1 MAHSPTDRSV
11 RRDGVPSQRQLRVG
25 EVLRK
30 ALVEIFERVELRDP
44 DIAGIPITV
53 SEVSASPDLKSA
65 MVYVMPLGGVGRETI
80 IAGLA
85 RAAPFLRGQ
94 VARRVQLR
102 HVPRLMFSIDTAFD
116 ASAHMNNLLHRL
128 DINDDDDDDI
138 NDAPEDV
145 KTVPKDPKETDN
157 GA

>member
-1 MAHSPTDRSV
+1 MAHQTDKSV

-30 ALVEIFERVELRDP
+30 AMVEILDRVELRDP
-44 DIAGIPITV
+44 DIAGVSITV
-53 SEVSASPDLKSA
+53 SEVSISPDLKTA
-65 MVYVMPLGGVGRETI
+65 MVFVMPLGGRDRQAV

-94 VARRVQLR
+94 IARRIQLR

-116 ASAHMNNLLHRL
+116 SSAYMNSLLRTL
-128 DINDDDDDDI
+128 DT
-138 NDAPEDV
+138 PEED
-145 KTVPKDPKETDN
+145 TLEDGEETPLTGKRAGENED

>member
-44 DIAGIPITV
+44 DVAGLPITV

-65 MVYVMPLGGVGRETI
+65 MVYVMPLGGVGRENLV
-80 IAGLA
+80 AGLA

-116 ASAHMNNLLHRL
+116 ASAHMNSLLHGL
-128 DINDDDDDDI
+128 DIHS
-138 NDAPEDV
+138 EDREGS
-145 KTVPKDPKETDN
+145 DKESEETGD

>member
-1 MAHSPTDRSV
+1 MAYSKTDKSV

-65 MVYVMPLGGVGRETI
+65 MVFVMPLGGVGRETV

-94 VARRVQLR
+94 IARRVELR

-116 ASAHMNNLLHRL
+116 ASAHMNSILHGL
-128 DINDDDDDDI
+128 DISETESEPGDDLP
-138 NDAPEDV
+138 ARQ
-145 KTVPKDPKETDN
+145 DPRETDD

>member
-1 MAHSPTDRSV
+1 MAHQTDKSV

-30 ALVEIFERVELRDP
+30 AMVEILDRVELRDP
-44 DIAGIPITV
+44 DIAGVSITV
-53 SEVSASPDLKSA
+53 SEVSISPDLKTA
-65 MVYVMPLGGVGRETI
+65 MVFVMPLGGRDRQAV

-94 VARRVQLR
+94 IARRIQLR

-116 ASAHMNNLLHRL
+116 SSAYMNSLLRTL
-128 DINDDDDDDI
+128 DT
-138 NDAPEDV
+138 PEED
-145 KTVPKDPKETDN
+145 TLEDGGETPLTGKRAGENED

>member
-1 MAHSPTDRSV
+1 MAHQSDKSV

-30 ALVEIFERVELRDP
+30 AMVEILERVELRDP
-44 DIAGIPITV
+44 DIAGVSITV
-53 SEVSASPDLKSA
+53 SEVSVSPDLKAA
-65 MVYVMPLGGVGRETI
+65 MVFVMPLGGEAREAV

-94 VARRVQLR
+94 IARRIQLR

-116 ASAHMNNLLHRL
+116 SSAYMNSLLRTL
-128 DINDDDDDDI
+128 DTPEEDPSDDGLAETPPTGEPAKESDD
-138 NDAPEDV
+138 
-145 KTVPKDPKETDN
+145 

>member
-1 MAHSPTDRSV
+1 MAHSKTDKSV
-11 RRDGVPSQRQLRVG
+11 RRDGVPSHRQLRVG

-44 DIAGIPITV
+44 DIAGLAITV
-53 SEVSASPDLKSA
+53 TEISTSPDLKTA
-65 MVYVMPLGGVGRETI
+65 MVYVMPLGGVGRETV

-94 VARRVQLR
+94 IARRVELR

-116 ASAHMNNLLHRL
+116 SSAHMNSLLHGL
-128 DINDDDDDDI
+128 EIPEADADSDQDDDLP
-138 NDAPEDV
+138 NRSGSEETED
-145 KTVPKDPKETDN
+145 

>member
-1 MAHSPTDRSV
+1 MAQSKTDKSV

-65 MVYVMPLGGVGRETI
+65 MVYVMPLGGVGRETV

-94 VARRVQLR
+94 IARRVELR

-116 ASAHMNNLLHRL
+116 SSAHMNSLLHGLEKSDPEPNPDSDTSARG
-128 DINDDDDDDI
+128 DPGEADD
-138 NDAPEDV
+138 
-145 KTVPKDPKETDN
+145 

>member
-1 MAHSPTDRSV
+1 MAYPQTDKSV

-44 DIAGIPITV
+44 DIAGVPITV
-53 SEVSASPDLKSA
+53 SEVSTSPDLKSA
-65 MVYVMPLGGVGRETI
+65 MVYVMPLGGEAREAV

-94 VARRVQLR
+94 IAQRVKLR

-116 ASAHMNNLLHRL
+116 ASAHMNTILHGL
-128 DINDDDDDDI
+128 EIAEADS
-138 NDAPEDV
+138 DAEESVAEESDARETED
-145 KTVPKDPKETDN
+145 

>member
-1 MAHSPTDRSV
+1 MAYSKTDKSV
-11 RRDGVPSQRQLRVG
+11 RRDGVPSHRQLRVG

-44 DIAGIPITV
+44 DIAGLAITV
-53 SEVSASPDLKSA
+53 TEISTSPDLKTA
-65 MVYVMPLGGVGRETI
+65 MVFVMPLGGVGRETV

-94 VARRVQLR
+94 IARRVELR

-116 ASAHMNNLLHRL
+116 SSAHMNSLLHGL
-128 DINDDDDDDI
+128 GIAEADTNSHQDDDLSGRSDSEET
-138 NDAPEDV
+138 ED
-145 KTVPKDPKETDN
+145 

>member
-1 MAHSPTDRSV
+1 MAHSQTDKSV

-44 DIAGIPITV
+44 DIAGVPITV

-65 MVYVMPLGGVGRETI
+65 LVYVMPLGGTRQEAVA
-80 IAGLA
+80 AGLN

-94 VARRVQLR
+94 VARRVELR
-102 HVPRLMFSIDTAFD
+102 HVPKLAFRIDTAFD
-116 ASAHMNNLLHRL
+116 ASAHMNRLLHGL
-128 DINDDDDDDI
+128 DIPPADPVTGDG
-138 NDAPEDV
+138 ED
-145 KTVPKDPKETDN
+145 

>member
-1 MAHSPTDRSV
+1 MAYPQTDKSV

-44 DIAGIPITV
+44 DIAGVPITV
-53 SEVSASPDLKSA
+53 SEVASSPDLKSA
-65 MVYVMPLGGVGRETI
+65 MVYVMPLGGDAREAV

-85 RAAPFLRGQ
+85 RAAPFLRGKI
-94 VARRVQLR
+94 ARRVKLR

-116 ASAHMNNLLHRL
+116 ASAHMNTILHGL
-128 DINDDDDDDI
+128 EIAEPDP
-138 NDAPEDV
+138 DAEESDTGETED
-145 KTVPKDPKETDN
+145 

>member
-44 DIAGIPITV
+44 DVAGIPITV

-65 MVYVMPLGGVGRETI
+65 MVYVMPLGGVGRETV

-116 ASAHMNNLLHRL
+116 ASAHMNSLLHGL
-128 DINDDDDDDI
+128 DIGAEEDDARDDVDPDKG
-138 NDAPEDV
+138 E
-145 KTVPKDPKETDN
+145 PKEPDD

>member
-1 MAHSPTDRSV
+1 MAYSKTDKSV

-53 SEVSASPDLKSA
+53 SEVSTSPDLKSA
-65 MVYVMPLGGVGRETI
+65 MVFVMPLGGVGRDTI

-94 VARRVQLR
+94 VARRVDLR

-116 ASAHMNNLLHRL
+116 TSAHMNSLLHTL
-128 DINDDDDDDI
+128 DISETDSE
-138 NDAPEDV
+138 PEDD
-145 KTVPKDPKETDN
+145 KPANQEPGDAES
-157 GA
+157 GS

>member
-1 MAHSPTDRSV
+1 MAHQTDKSV

-30 ALVEIFERVELRDP
+30 AMVEILDRVELRDP
-44 DIAGIPITV
+44 DIAGVSITV
-53 SEVSASPDLKSA
+53 SEVSISPDLKTA
-65 MVYVMPLGGVGRETI
+65 MVFVMPLGGRDREAV

-94 VARRVQLR
+94 IARRIQLR

-116 ASAHMNNLLHRL
+116 SSAYMNSLLRTL
-128 DINDDDDDDI
+128 DT
-138 NDAPEDV
+138 PEED
-145 KTVPKDPKETDN
+145 TLEDGEETPLTGKRAGENED

>member
-1 MAHSPTDRSV
+1 MAYSKTDKSV
-11 RRDGVPSQRQLRVG
+11 RRDGIPSHRQLRVG

-53 SEVSASPDLKSA
+53 SEVSISPDLKSA
-65 MVYVMPLGGVGRETI
+65 MVYVMPLGGVGRETV

-85 RAAPFLRGQ
+85 RAAPYLRGQ
-94 VARRVQLR
+94 IARRVQLR

-116 ASAHMNNLLHRL
+116 SSAYMNSLLHGL
-128 DINDDDDDDI
+128 DINAPEPDDDMPERSDSGDTDD
-138 NDAPEDV
+138 
-145 KTVPKDPKETDN
+145 

>member
-44 DIAGIPITV
+44 DVAGIPITV

-65 MVYVMPLGGVGRETI
+65 MVYVMPLGGVGRENL

-116 ASAHMNNLLHRL
+116 ASAHMNSLLHGL
-128 DINDDDDDDI
+128 DID
-138 NDAPEDV
+138 PEDASEDQESAEQE
-145 KTVPKDPKETDN
+145 PEEAGD

>member
-1 MAHSPTDRSV
+1 MAHSNTDKSV
-11 RRDGVPSQRQLRVG
+11 RRDGIPSHRQLRVG

-30 ALVEIFERVELRDP
+30 ALVEVFERVELRDP

-65 MVYVMPLGGVGRETI
+65 MVFVMPLGGVGRETV

-94 VARRVQLR
+94 IARRVELR

-116 ASAHMNNLLHRL
+116 SSAHMNSLLHGL
-128 DINDDDDDDI
+128 DIIETETETEPDGDTPTRRDR
-138 NDAPEDV
+138 A
-145 KTVPKDPKETDN
+145 ETDD

>member
-1 MAHSPTDRSV
+1 MAYQTDKSV

-30 ALVEIFERVELRDP
+30 AMVEILERVELRDP
-44 DIAGIPITV
+44 DIAGVSITV
-53 SEVSASPDLKSA
+53 SEVSISPDLKTA
-65 MVYVMPLGGVGRETI
+65 MVFVMPLGGGARETV

-94 VARRVQLR
+94 IARRIQLR

-116 ASAHMNNLLHRL
+116 SSAYMNSLLRAL
-128 DINDDDDDDI
+128 DT
-138 NDAPEDV
+138 PEEEILEGGEEPPLPGKPTGENED
-145 KTVPKDPKETDN
+145 
-157 GA
+157 GS

>member
-1 MAHSPTDRSV
+1 MAHKTDRSV
-11 RRDGVPSQRQLRVG
+11 RRGGVPSQRQLRVG

-30 ALVEIFERVELRDP
+30 AMVEILERVELRDP
-44 DIAGIPITV
+44 DIAGVSITV
-53 SEVSASPDLKSA
+53 SEVSISPDLKTA
-65 MVYVMPLGGVGRETI
+65 MVFVMPLGGGAREAV

-94 VARRVQLR
+94 IARRIQLR

-116 ASAHMNNLLHRL
+116 SSAYMNSLLRTL
-128 DINDDDDDDI
+128 DTPEEHLSEDSADTSTTGELAGESDD
-138 NDAPEDV
+138 
-145 KTVPKDPKETDN
+145 